1 MKKMGIIVF
10 CMLSILFLLVITEKN
25 RTLSSDSTPQ
35 QIVEENVINKQAE
48 VQTEEKNDVEKPADT
63 KDVVNSAETKD
74 VEKVEENKDVEK
86 PAENKDAEKATE
98 DQDVEKPAKTKDVEK
113 ATESKDTEKPAE
125 NKDAEK
131 TTETTI
137 ETEKPAESK
146 VTEKAADDKTNEKT
160 VYLTFDDGPTA
171 STFEILDT
179 LDKYNVKATF
189 FMLEPAMKTYPKAV
203 NRTVK
208 DGHGVGLHGVTHDVN
223 KFYQSAESALNEM
236 QQGQQTLLDISGVK
250 TNLIR
255 TPYGSI
261 PYLTNSFRD
270 VLNDNKFVIWDWN
283 VDSSDWSVS
292 NKKYVQNIID
302 QLKQLDPSKHSPI
315 ILMHDRSGTASELP
329 TLLNYLK
336 DNNYQTEIIDEE
348 LEPYSFE
355 CHDRC
360 YPISEGKAQ

>member
-1 MKKMGIIVF
+1 MKRIGIIVF
-10 CMLSILFLLVITEKN
+10 CMLSILILLVVTEKN

-35 QIVEENVINKQAE
+35 QMAEDNEIDKHEE
-48 VQTEEKNDVEKPADT
+48 VQTD
-63 KDVVNSAETKD
+63 
-74 VEKVEENKDVEK
+74 ENKDSEK
-86 PAENKDAEKATE
+86 PAETQDVEKETETKEAEKTIEEKPDEKPVETKDAEKATE
-98 DQDVEKPAKTKDVEK
+98 EKADEKSVETKDAEK
-113 ATESKDTEKPAE
+113 ATEEKAEEKPE
-125 NKDAEK
+125 ETKDAEK
-131 TTETTI
+131 TTETKD
-137 ETEKPAESK
+137 TEKPEETK
-146 VTEKAADDKTNEKT
+146 DTEKATEVKANEKV
-160 VYLTFDDGPTA
+160 VYLTFDDGPTS

-203 NRTVK
+203 SRTVK

-236 QQGQQTLLDISGVK
+236 QVAQKTLQDISGVK

-270 VLNDNKFVIWDWN
+270 VLKENKFVIWDWN

-292 NKKYVQNIID
+292 NKKYVQNIIE

-336 DNNYQTEIIDEE
+336 DNNYQAEIIDEK

-360 YPISEGKAQ
+360 YPITQAQ